1 MTATIDA
8 GTRRVTTA
16 KAISEAIAQEMRS
29 DPNVFVMGEDVGPYG
44 GIFGS
49 TGGLFEEFGT
59 TRIIDTPISEPGFT
73 GMAVGAAMTGIRP
86 VVGLMFGDFLF
97 LVMDQ
102 LCNQAAKK

>member
-49 TGGLFEEFGT
+49 TGGL
-59 TRIIDTPISEPGFT
+59 
-73 GMAVGAAMTGIRP
+73 
-86 VVGLMFGDFLF
+86 
-97 LVMDQ
+97 
-102 LCNQAAKK
+102 